1 MKVRYLW
8 MGWVAVLIALI
19 ILLIFGSIS
28 PRVLSGYYT
37 ALILCGLAVLG
48 TLRRLRILRAIK
60 SVDPAAEAEITYVP
74 LLKVR
79 GTNTMREGDW
89 LFRAGST
96 GDANLDGLKAD
107 MKRFLVFAIVAFLS
121 IPIVSVIGALI

>member
-1 MKVRYLW
+1 MKVRHLW
-8 MGWVAVLIALI
+8 MVWIALLIALI

-28 PRVLSGYYT
+28 PKVLSGFYA

-48 TLRRLRILRAIK
+48 TLRRLRLLRAIK
-60 SVDPAAEAEITYVP
+60 SIDPSAEAEIKYMP
-74 LLKVR
+74 LLKAR

-96 GDANLDGLKAD
+96 GDAGLDRLKAD
-107 MKRFLVFAIVAFLS
+107 MKRFLVFAIITFLS
-121 IPIVSVIGALI
+121 IPVVSIVGALI